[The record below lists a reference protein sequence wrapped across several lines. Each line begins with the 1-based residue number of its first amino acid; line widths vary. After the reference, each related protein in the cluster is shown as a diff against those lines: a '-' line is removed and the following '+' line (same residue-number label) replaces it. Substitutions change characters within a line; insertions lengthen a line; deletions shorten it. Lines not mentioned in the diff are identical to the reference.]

1 MIELKDFQKTAI
13 DQLSLTF
20 LDLWKTGKYRLP
32 LVFKAPTGAGKTVM
46 IADFLRCLDDNY
58 QFHEDKAYLWVSFGG
73 DESYSQS
80 RNNLYDYFNEG
91 TDMHLKN
98 LNNLSEGKLYKNNIF
113 FINWSKIKG
122 TDKESRKLR
131 RSGGVGYGG
140 KAIFDDFI
148 QKTKKERNFV
158 LIVDEAH
165 TETNTHLANEVI
177 DLIDPRIILKI
188 TATPKDLPSV
198 SDVSQKKAGF
208 VEALES
214 DVIASGLIK
223 EKIIIQTE
231 EDIKKLEN
239 KKLSEDEIM
248 LELAYNK
255 RLELKKYYKELGLDI
270 NPLVL
275 IQLPSDFKEKEEVQA
290 NQKEIVLRYLKSKG
304 VKENEIAIWLSGN
317 KDEEKLKYITDNND
331 KINFM
336 IFKVAPATGWD
347 CPRAD
352 ILVMFREIT
361 SPTFHTQIIG
371 RIKRM
376 PEAHHYEKEELN
388 RAFIY
393 TNYNKS
399 HIKSVKEI
407 ENGNKPPIY
416 YTKLKK
422 GIERITLT
430 TTYHQRV
437 DFNTLTP
444 EDKWQKF
451 FKEFLDTE
459 FGTIYE
465 VSKQNE
471 NHKKIESDIDLK
483 KKNIDNQIVVNAE
496 IESFDNFVNEIKEK
510 GKDFNYHFSQLDV
523 ERLYNLLCFEELRK
537 QGDEEAKYN
546 PSRSWGPLKK
556 ALNVW
561 FSTRIGLDRS
571 VYYPIIVNE
580 LLKESS
586 KLKTVIGKALK
597 AFRKKYEIEIRG
609 KEGGIM
615 AKGAGQERLL
625 EGYRVLDLADEK
637 GVYCTKLLADLGAD
651 VIVVE
656 PSSGSKG
663 RHRGPFF
670 HDEPHVEKSLY
681 FLYFNTSK
689 RSITLNLEHP
699 DGQAIFKRLAK
710 TADVVVETSPV
721 GYMKSLGLDYDALSG
736 INPKLVMT
744 SISPFGQTGPYK
756 DYKSSDLVAMAMGGY
771 MQITGDPEKPPV
783 RLGNEHSHYPAPQ
796 YAALGILGALYYRDI
811 SSGRG
816 QYIDM
821 SLFEPIIP
829 YHLEQHQAAMWKFQ
843 RQNPIRVGLHSYIGI
858 PLGVYP
864 CKDGWAAA
872 LTTTNKEWD
881 DLAQ

>member
-32 LVFKAPTGAGKTVM
+32 LVFKAPTGSGKTVM

-165 TETNTHLANEVI
+165 TETDTHLANEVI

-188 TATPKDLPSV
+188 TATPKDLPSI

-471 NHKKIESDIDLK
+471 NYKKIESDIDLK
-483 KKNIDNQIVVNAE
+483 KKNIDNQIIVNAE
-496 IESFDNFVNEIKEK
+496 IESFDDFVNEIKEK
-510 GKDFNYHFSQLDV
+510 GKDLNYHFSQLDV

-580 LLKESS
+580 LLEESS

-609 KEGGIM
+609 KEEKDIFDLELPEKEVSFTDDYGNVQEIKPENNLFNHKQRITRISKNVYEEFYLRKEYSGRKNEISFIQFLESQKNIIWWHKQDNSGRNVFAIEYFDTQEKKNRLFYPDFIIKTKNKVYFVDPKNDITAKSQETADKNKALQKWIKKNQSIYDFEIDGGI
-615 AKGAGQERLL
+615 
-625 EGYRVLDLADEK
+625 VIEK
-637 GVYCTKLLADLGAD
+637 YPDWK
-651 VIVVE
+651 INRKE
-656 PSSGSKG
+656 NYSY
-663 RHRGPFF
+663 
-670 HDEPHVEKSLY
+670 ENEKDWE
-681 FLYFNTSK
+681 
-689 RSITLNLEHP
+689 ILNL
-699 DGQAIFKRLAK
+699 K
-710 TADVVVETSPV
+710 
-721 GYMKSLGLDYDALSG
+721 
-736 INPKLVMT
+736 
-744 SISPFGQTGPYK
+744 
-756 DYKSSDLVAMAMGGY
+756 
-771 MQITGDPEKPPV
+771 
-783 RLGNEHSHYPAPQ
+783 
-796 YAALGILGALYYRDI
+796 
-811 SSGRG
+811 
-816 QYIDM
+816 
-821 SLFEPIIP
+821 
-829 YHLEQHQAAMWKFQ
+829 
-843 RQNPIRVGLHSYIGI
+843 
-858 PLGVYP
+858 
-864 CKDGWAAA
+864 
-872 LTTTNKEWD
+872 
-881 DLAQ
+881 